1 MNPVS
6 VNCTENVIIPL
17 KLKGAPEEMWQA
29 SLRSN
34 NNSHSP
40 AGMVMSD
47 DMEVWV
53 RCHEGLMTQSTD
65 WVVLARGM
73 NEKYMTSNTGTYE
86 SHGTSESG
94 ARNQQVG
101 WIDFMCGNG

>member
-1 MNPVS
+1 
-6 VNCTENVIIPL
+6 
-17 KLKGAPEEMWQA
+17 MWRA
-29 SLRSN
+29 ALRSN

-40 AGMVMSD
+40 SGMVMSD

-53 RCHEGLMTQSTD
+53 RCHEGLKTQSTD

-73 NEKYMTSNTGTYE
+73 NEKFSGVNTGSYE

-94 ARNQQVG
+94 ARNQQLAWV
-101 WIDFMCGNG
+101 DYMCDES